1 MLEAAKIQP
10 EDRILEIGVGSGYA
24 AAVLS
29 RIARRVH
36 ATDRQAELTDLARGR
51 MAHLASDNSVIRSG
65 DGTQAWPQTRP
76 LDAIL
81 VAPPAPPLPAP
92 LPRHSALCARSPL
105 PGRAPAK
112 Q

>member
-36 ATDRQAELTDLARGR
+36 AIDRQEELTDLARGR
-51 MAHLASDNSVIRSG
+51 MAHLGYDNVVIRSG
-65 DGTQAWPQTRP
+65 DGTQGWRANGPF
-76 LDAIL
+76 DGVL
-81 VAPPAPPLPAP
+81 VAAGGTSVPK
-92 LPRHSALCARSPL
+92 PRPI
-105 PGRAPAK
+105 GRAAGRERARRVR
-112 Q
+112 